1 MTGNDRGARVERI
14 PLASIRPRRL
24 PSRAP
29 ASDADIRRLAAS
41 IREHGLIHP
50 ILVRSIGREYEV
62 VSGQRR
68 YQACKSLGFPEIVA
82 VVRSLDDRQAF
93 EISLAE
99 NARRDSLSPEDRV
112 ETLRRL
118 GAMFPGRPKE
128 ELETWLGPESQPA
141 GAPLLNWLDS
151 VNRKDPAPEPVSVVV
166 SDQSSPVL
174 AAVQDPESLDAA
186 PGKPEPARPERP
198 VAVSPPP
205 EAGETKVLVRTGAP
219 SDGVVLHSSLI
230 RRTRTLL
237 NKLTKSGKLD
247 HELLD
252 SVVDELLHKL
262 EQQPLPDFLDLT
274 YRGATRRYVSRH
286 CLNVSKIAIFL
297 ARSLGMGPEDLREIA
312 VCGLLH
318 DAGMAKVKEE
328 VFTKHA
334 ALDQEEW
341 EQVKGHPIE
350 GALLLTK
357 EVVLRDVVARIALEH
372 HERPGGAGAA
382 AGKRKNQTHLYARM
396 MNVVDTYGAM
406 VSPRTHRLPM
416 LPYQAM
422 RVVMDDGAKGM
433 LDWDLVQAFVKALS
447 IYPIGSFVRLE
458 GGEIARVVRAQP
470 DLPEKPVIA
479 VIADAQRNLLR
490 TPVELDL
497 AMTEPAPKFEPVPS
511 PL

>member
-14 PLASIRPRRL
+14 PLAAIRPRRL
-24 PSRAP
+24 PSRTP
-29 ASDADIRRLAAS
+29 ATEADIRRLAAS

-62 VSGQRR
+62 VCGQRR

-82 VVRSLDDRQAF
+82 IVRTLDDRQAF
-93 EISLAE
+93 EVFLAE
-99 NARRDSLSPEDRV
+99 NARRDPLSPEDRT

-118 GAMFPGRPKE
+118 AAMFPGRPVE
-128 ELETWLGPESQPA
+128 ELETWLGPEGPTA

-151 VNRKDPAPEPVSVVV
+151 VNQKDPSPEPVSVVV
-166 SDQSSPVL
+166 SDQSSSEMT
-174 AAVQDPESLDAA
+174 AVREPDPE
-186 PGKPEPARPERP
+186 PPRPERSVP
-198 VAVSPPP
+198 VSPPAD
-205 EAGETKVLVRTGAP
+205 AGETKVLVKTGA
-219 SDGVVLHSSLI
+219 SDDGVVLRSTLI
-230 RRTRTLL
+230 WRTKSLL

-247 HELLD
+247 RELLD
-252 SVVDELLHKL
+252 SVVDELLTKL
-262 EQQPLPDFLDLT
+262 DQQPLPDFLDLT
-274 YRGATRRYVSRH
+274 YRGGTRRYVSRH
-286 CLNVSKIAIFL
+286 CLNVSKLAIFL
-297 ARSLGMGPEDLREIA
+297 GRSLGMGSEDLREIA

-318 DAGMAKVKEE
+318 DVSMMKVKEE

-357 EVVLRDVVARIALEH
+357 EVVLRDVVARIAQEY
-372 HERPGGAGAA
+372 HENPGGAAPP
-382 AGKRKNQTHLYARM
+382 AGKKNTTHLFARL

-406 VSPRTHRLPM
+406 VSPRAHRLPM

-433 LDWDLVQAFVKALS
+433 LDWDLVQAFVRALS

-458 GGEIARVVRAQP
+458 GGEIARVVRAQA

-479 VIADAQRNLLR
+479 VIADGQGNLLR
-490 TPVELDL
+490 MPVEIDL
-497 AMTEPAPKFEPVPS
+497 AMTEPAPRFEPIPS